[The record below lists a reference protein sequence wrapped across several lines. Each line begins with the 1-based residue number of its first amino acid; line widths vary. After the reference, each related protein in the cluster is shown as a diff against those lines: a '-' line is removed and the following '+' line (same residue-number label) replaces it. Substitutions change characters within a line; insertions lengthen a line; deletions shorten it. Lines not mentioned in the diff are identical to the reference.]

1 MSTCISCGNSITIPV
16 GPIGPTGPQGAA
28 GSIGPTGPQGAA
40 GSTGPQGAA
49 GSTGPQGAAGSTGP
63 QGQQAVVLL
72 YASAYNGVGTGADT
86 TEDILQTYTLPANTI
101 TSFPAQVVMES
112 VLYTVADTNTIRVYF
127 AGASVQF
134 SNSFNGN
141 FIKIVM
147 TVTITSAT
155 SAYFDAVLL
164 AGSYGQIDYLPT
176 FSTNLAED
184 QVIKVIGQNSVAI
197 ANEITAFYMNV
208 KYIL

>member
-28 GSIGPTGPQGAA
+28 GSIGP
-40 GSTGPQGAA
+40 
-49 GSTGPQGAAGSTGP
+49 TGPQGAAGSTGP

-112 VLYTVADTNTIRVYF
+112 VLYTMADTNIKTIRVYF
-127 AGASVQF
+127 GGTSMLF
-134 SNSFNGN
+134 SYLFTGD

-164 AGSYGQIDYLPT
+164 GSYGLTYSLPT
-176 FSTNLAED
+176 FSTNLAAN
-184 QVIKVIGQNSVAI
+184 QVIKVTGQNSVAI
-197 ANEITAFYMNV
+197 ANEIIAYYMNV

>member
-40 GSTGPQGAA
+40 GSTGPQG
-49 GSTGPQGAAGSTGP
+49 
-63 QGQQAVVLL
+63 QQAVGLL
-72 YASAYNGVGTGADT
+72 YASAYNAVGTGADT
-86 TEDILQTYTLPANTI
+86 TQYILQTYTLPANTI

-112 VLYTVADTNTIRVYF
+112 ILYTMTDTNTKTIAVYF
-127 AGASVQF
+127 AGAGAQF
-134 SNSFNGN
+134 SYPFNGN

-155 SAYFDAVLL
+155 SAYFDAVLF